1 MRQSLCP
8 RRAMGKNTM
17 GIKSYVRWLSPVT
30 LAVAVIMIGW
40 GLSVVL
46 GQPVTAW
53 FAASATIAMALLL
66 ISAFWQLRGS
76 FTAIAALALA
86 AAVVARLFSIL
97 RLNPP
102 ASIASLNAQDLDLL
116 VATGPGVPGFELLG
130 WFLGALVFVQ
140 FILRAASV
148 AASADSR
155 EASLNA
161 EALTFIRVYVGLMFV
176 PHFGSHILG
185 GPFQFNIYTLYFAS
199 LGLHL
204 PAMQVLLAGSVELIT
219 AIGLVLGLFTRPVAL
234 LGSVYLLLS
243 MLWGGHFQIGY
254 VWALPEGGYE
264 FGVFWA
270 AMIAVF
276 AVVGGG
282 PHSVDRIVRQSDFQN
297 RWPWLRPARLLF
309 F

>member
-1 MRQSLCP
+1 MTDVIERTLH
-8 RRAMGKNTM
+8 RRMSMDVYA
-17 GIKSYVRWLSPVT
+17 RWLSRVI
-30 LAVAVIMIGW
+30 LAVAIIMVGW

-46 GQPVTAW
+46 RKPVTAW
-53 FAASATIAMALLL
+53 FAASATIWMALLL
-66 ISAFWQLRGS
+66 MSAFWQLRRS
-76 FTAIAALALA
+76 FTAIAAFALA
-86 AAVVARLFSIL
+86 TAVVSRLFSIL

-102 ASIASLNAQDLDLL
+102 ASIAGLKAEDLDLL

-140 FILRAASV
+140 FILRAVSA

-155 EASLNA
+155 EASLSA
-161 EALTFIRVYVGLMFV
+161 SALTFIRVYVGLMFV

-199 LGLHL
+199 LGLAV
-204 PAMQVLLAGSVELIT
+204 PAAQVVVAGSVELIS
-219 AIGLVLGLFTRPVAL
+219 AVGLTLGLFTRPVAL
-234 LGSVYLLLS
+234 LASVYLLLS

-270 AMIAVF
+270 VMIAVF
-276 AVVGGG
+276 AVLGGG
-282 PHSVDRIVRQSDFQN
+282 PHSVDNTIRQSDFLN
-297 RWPWLRPARLLF
+297 RSPWLRAARLLF
-309 F
+309 V

>member
-1 MRQSLCP
+1 MTIDNS
-8 RRAMGKNTM
+8 
-17 GIKSYVRWLSPVT
+17 VRWVRRVT
-30 LAVAVIMIGW
+30 LAVALIMIAW
-40 GLSVVL
+40 GCSVIL

-53 FAASATIAMALLL
+53 FATSTSIWMALLL
-66 ISAFWQLRGS
+66 IAALWQLRGS
-76 FTAIAALALA
+76 FLAIAALALA
-86 AAVVARLFSIL
+86 TAVVSRLFSIL
-97 RLNPP
+97 RLHPP
-102 ASIASLNAQDLDLL
+102 ANLAGLRPDDLDLL

-130 WFLGALVFVQ
+130 WVLGALVFVQ
-140 FILRAASV
+140 FILRAA
-148 AASADSR
+148 R
-155 EASLNA
+155 EASLNVA
-161 EALTFIRVYVGLMFV
+161 ALTFIRVYVGLMFV

-243 MLWGGHFQIGY
+243 MLWGGHFHVGY

-270 AMIAVF
+270 VMVALF
-276 AVVGGG
+276 AVTGGG
-282 PHSVDRIVRQSDFQN
+282 PLSVDNAVRQSDFQN
-297 RWPWLRPARLLF
+297 RWPRLRAARLLF
-309 F
+309 V

>member
-1 MRQSLCP
+1 MSLDDY
-8 RRAMGKNTM
+8 A
-17 GIKSYVRWLSPVT
+17 RWLGRVA
-30 LAVAVIMIGW
+30 LAVAIIMIGW

-46 GQPVTAW
+46 SQPVTAW
-53 FAASATIAMALLL
+53 FTASATIWMALLL
-66 ISAFWQLRGS
+66 VSAFWQLRGS

-86 AAVVARLFSIL
+86 TAVVSRLFSIL

-102 ASIASLNAQDLDLL
+102 ASIGSLKPDDLDLL

-155 EASLNA
+155 EVSLNA
-161 EALTFIRVYVGLMFV
+161 LALLFIRVYVGLMFV

-185 GPFQFNIYTLYFAS
+185 GPFQFKIYTLYFAS
-199 LGLHL
+199 LGMPL
-204 PAMQVLLAGSVELIT
+204 PAMQVVLAGSIELIC
-219 AIGLVLGLFTRPVAL
+219 AIGLTLGLFIRPVAL
-234 LGSVYLLLS
+234 LGSVYLLIS
-243 MLWGGHFQIGY
+243 MLLGGHFQIGY
-254 VWALPEGGYE
+254 VWALPQGGYE

-270 AMIAVF
+270 VMIAVF

-282 PHSVDRIVRQSDFQN
+282 RNSVDRELWRSE
-297 RWPWLRPARLLF
+297 PARRLLPGVVWKVLAS
-309 F
+309 